1 MADIRVKAG
10 GRVAILSH
18 CLLNQNVKP
27 YLRARYPGVVP
38 PVLDLLVRKGFAL
51 FQLPCPEVSFTG
63 LNRWSAVIE
72 QYDTPKYRR
81 HCRELAVQTVDQ
93 LAQYPQYGYR
103 CVLMGIDGSPSCGI
117 CLAGSSRDWRGYPGT
132 ASLGERYPIAAGQGV
147 FMQELLAELRQR
159 GLETPPVIGVGLDIH
174 GIDLD
179 TLPARLEAQLAEAMP
194 E

>member
-1 MADIRVKAG
+1 MPDVRVKAG
-10 GRVAILSH
+10 GKVAIVSH

-27 YLRARYPGVVP
+27 YMRARYPGVVP
-38 PVLDLLVRKGFAL
+38 PVLDLLVRKGFAI

-63 LNRWSAVIE
+63 LNRWSAVIQ

-103 CVLMGIDGSPSCGI
+103 CVLLGIDGSPSCGI
-117 CLAGSSRDWRGYPGT
+117 RLTGSSPHWRGFPGSG
-132 ASLGERYPIAAGQGV
+132 AAGDRYPVAEGQGV
-147 FMQELLAELRQR
+147 LMQELLAEMGRR
-159 GLETPPVIGVGLDIH
+159 GLELPPAIGVGLDIH
-174 GIDLD
+174 GIDLES
-179 TLPARLEAQLAEAMP
+179 LPGQLEAQLAELVI